1 MACMAPTDRPLV
13 AIVDDDE
20 LFRRSIERLV
30 RSAGFSVAT
39 FGSAE
44 AFLDNADLD
53 RTACAILDMRLPG
66 MNGLELQQRLMTRP
80 TRMPIL
86 FVSAHGEAG
95 VRAHALRA
103 GAIAF
108 LNKPFD
114 NNMLLDALRRSVG

>member
-1 MACMAPTDRPLV
+1 MEPTDRPLV

-44 AFLDNADLD
+44 DFLERADLD
-53 RTACAILDMRLPG
+53 RTACAILDMKLPG
-66 MNGLELQQRLMTRP
+66 MNGLDLQQRLITRP
-80 TRMPIL
+80 RPMPIV
-86 FVSAHGEAG
+86 FVSAHGEALTQ
-95 VRAHALRA
+95 ANALRA

-108 LNKPFD
+108 LKKPFD
-114 NNMLLDALRRSVG
+114 NSTLLDALSRSIR

>member
-1 MACMAPTDRPLV
+1 MVPTGSLLV

-44 AFLDNADLD
+44 DFLEHADLD
-53 RTACAILDMRLPG
+53 RTACVILDMKLPG
-66 MNGLELQQRLMTRP
+66 MSGLDLQQRLVTRP
-80 TRMPIL
+80 TPMPIV
-86 FVSAHGEAG
+86 FVSAHDEAIP
-95 VRAHALRA
+95 RANALHS

-114 NNMLLDALRRSVG
+114 NSTLFDALNRAIR